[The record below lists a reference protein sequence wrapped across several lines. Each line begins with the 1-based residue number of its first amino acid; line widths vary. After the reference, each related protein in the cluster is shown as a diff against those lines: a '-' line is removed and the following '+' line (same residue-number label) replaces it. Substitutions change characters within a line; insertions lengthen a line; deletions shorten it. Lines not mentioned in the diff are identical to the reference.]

1 MNISKKKNIYIG
13 APVIRAYEMQNSF
26 IVESEDRIYR
36 NQISTYPSI
45 EAQR

>member
-1 MNISKKKNIYIG
+1 MLESDFKNLFSG

-26 IVESEDRIYR
+26 IIESEDRIYR
-36 NQISTYPSI
+36 NQICTYPSI